1 MPDLVPQK
9 PRTQLGS
16 SAGEPSVHLGGSLGG
31 RWGCRELGN
40 TWEEAC
46 QTGVWGAVWGA
57 RHLRVGKRPDGQACL
72 GVRRSRVPVTY

>member
-1 MPDLVPQK
+1 MPNPFPQK

-16 SAGEPSVHLGGSLGG
+16 SAGEPSVHLGGSPGG
-31 RWGCRELGN
+31 RWGCREPGN

-46 QTGVWGAVWGA
+46 QTGVWGAG
-57 RHLRVGKRPDGQACL
+57 HLRVGKRPAGQACL